1 MSYIR
6 QSFTCN
12 SSISLQRLRNR
23 QEHATTGAYI
33 ELDTIYRFIAMREN
47 GPTVKPYM
55 ECLRDKLIEIAEDV
69 ADLAEERNEEIE
81 RAANAANAEELEFED
96 ADDEEYNA
104 EAPDHGRDAM
114 IELLAAAAMIA
125 EDDDEP

>member
-1 MSYIR
+1 M
-6 QSFTCN
+6 
-12 SSISLQRLRNR
+12 
-23 QEHATTGAYI
+23 
-33 ELDTIYRFIAMREN
+33 ELDTIHRLIAMREN

-55 ECLRDKLIEIAEDV
+55 EYLRDKIIEIAEDV

>member
-1 MSYIR
+1 M
-6 QSFTCN
+6 
-12 SSISLQRLRNR
+12 
-23 QEHATTGAYI
+23 
-33 ELDTIYRFIAMREN
+33 ELDTIYRLIEMREN

-69 ADLAEERNEEIE
+69 ADQNEEMDF
-81 RAANAANAEELEFED
+81 RVANVANAEEPDFED

-104 EAPDHGRDAM
+104 EAPDLGRDAT

>member
-1 MSYIR
+1 M
-6 QSFTCN
+6 
-12 SSISLQRLRNR
+12 
-23 QEHATTGAYI
+23 
-33 ELDTIYRFIAMREN
+33 ELDTIHWLIAMREN
-47 GPTVKPYM
+47 EPTVKPYM
-55 ECLRDKLIEIAEDV
+55 EYLRDKIIEIAEDV

-104 EAPDHGRDAM
+104 EAPDHGGDAL

-125 EDDDEP
+125 EDDDEL